1 MVYKMAL
8 SVKHKKALKKLNMKE
23 LRRILCENYGELL
36 KEALDNKDW
45 PTIAAITTEAYNKCP
60 KDANVYY
67 ALAMMSHSEDTS
79 FRVVEELIE
88 KAESLTPRDPSITPL
103 IKGQAIVVAT
113 QVKIRDIFVKN
124 YSTEEEYTTED
135 MITSHKNKDF
145 DKCIEIASNAFKNH
159 PEEANSWYS
168 VALVAPYTEYVDE
181 SDVVNIITIANNLSS
196 EKDEYLKEKALK
208 LLK

>member
-1 MVYKMAL
+1 MAL

-103 IKGQAIVVAT
+103 I
-113 QVKIRDIFVKN
+113 
-124 YSTEEEYTTED
+124 
-135 MITSHKNKDF
+135 
-145 DKCIEIASNAFKNH
+145 
-159 PEEANSWYS
+159 
-168 VALVAPYTEYVDE
+168 
-181 SDVVNIITIANNLSS
+181 
-196 EKDEYLKEKALK
+196 
-208 LLK
+208 